1 MHKSEYKNIFQLE
14 ESHFYY
20 LATHE
25 LIIGLVQKY
34 CSIAVKVLDAG
45 CGTGGLM
52 TKLISSGRDV
62 VGVDKSDEAIRYCL
76 KRRLSVKAASVDK
89 LPFKNGAFDLVV
101 SVDVLYHLWV
111 KQVNMTIQE
120 FSRVLRPKGWLVV
133 KVPAHNWIR
142 TDHDKLVM
150 TGRRFSISEVR
161 QMMLEGGFEVSFLS
175 YAHLPL
181 LLISVLKTWL
191 DKGEEKSGVMPIN
204 PVINRLLLGY
214 LKLENWWLLKGWSIP
229 WGNCIVV
236 VARKG

>member
-1 MHKSEYKNIFQLE
+1 
-14 ESHFYY
+14 
-20 LATHE
+20 
-25 LIIGLVQKY
+25 
-34 CSIAVKVLDAG
+34 
-45 CGTGGLM
+45 
-52 TKLISSGRDV
+52 
-62 VGVDKSDEAIRYCL
+62 
-76 KRRLSVKAASVDK
+76 
-89 LPFKNGAFDLVV
+89 
-101 SVDVLYHLWV
+101 
-111 KQVNMTIQE
+111 
-120 FSRVLRPKGWLVV
+120 LVV

-214 LKLENWWLLKGWSIP
+214 LKLENWWLLKGWAIP